1 MAGTSNPHDV
11 MTMYIGKETLQRHLM
26 SLGITYPFGR
36 VVVHVYMHVFSTA
49 LPVTALRVDSHGIL
63 HFVLVWLRCGFVTS
77 FVWKISG
84 MNFRNFATETAV
96 FHFNGTPL
104 SSFLFF
110 VTSLPWTRGLV
121 LELQTG
127 RQFFLAKPD
136 ALIGKL
142 DSIYRSF
149 HFRDDFELFEVLGA
163 PHFNTCGA
171 S

>member
-1 MAGTSNPHDV
+1 
-11 MTMYIGKETLQRHLM
+11 
-26 SLGITYPFGR
+26 
-36 VVVHVYMHVFSTA
+36 MHVFSTA

-77 FVWKISG
+77 FVWKTSG

-104 SSFLFF
+104 TSFLFF

-127 RQFFLAKPD
+127 CQFFLANVANFNFILLGKPD
-136 ALIGKL
+136 ALIGKQ
-142 DSIYRSF
+142 DSICRSF
-149 HFRDDFELFEVLGA
+149 GFRDDFELFEVLGA